1 MLAIVVVSTWR
12 WWSYVMVLDDMPCV
26 EVMLSAKRRWRK
38 KSMVLEVSW
47 RKGLYHI
54 TYIKLPVMLILF
66 IACFDCALVVI
77 LIGWSLLKYQEVRA
91 LPTVQPSVINATR
104 GASCHTS
111 TNGKVTKRRVDW
123 VVSTAI
129 ALGCLDVLAY
139 QIWARGTSV
148 KRLIQES

>member
-1 MLAIVVVSTWR
+1 MKMMIIRHGAWRHVVR
-12 WWSYVMVLDDMPCV
+12 GGDALRQKKMK
-26 EVMLSAKRRWRK
+26 KRKAWC
-38 KSMVLEVSW
+38 LEFLEE
-47 RKGLYHI
+47 KGLYHI

-77 LIGWSLLKYQEVRA
+77 LIGWSLSKYQEVRA

-129 ALGCLDVLAY
+129 ALGCLDILAY
-139 QIWARGTSV
+139 PIWARSTSV
-148 KRLIQES
+148 ERLIQES